1 MEQIKKEKPVKEKKE
16 KQPKPET
23 VVHYNKRINLG
34 DGRIEVW
41 NSEGVR
47 TVYRIDAPVYLTKE
61 AYKAKLELYQRKK
74 FNYKII
80 QDGSLTILD
89 TGYGK
94 FCDRESIAEGVG
106 KGFHLSKL
114 VKKDVRAYI
123 EKRGGKIPIYGS
135 DYLEQGINIEGVI
148 KALGR
153 NSISIDVNDCY
164 WRTAYLLGYIT
175 KETYV
180 KGKRKSD
187 WKIGRNASIGS
198 LVKTVVIRNYVN
210 GVVDPNTSKRIS
222 PDPAFVNVRNHII
235 GTVYQMFEELRI
247 MLGSSFYM
255 FLTDCVFTD
264 ALNVN
269 RVKKFFREKMYDCKV
284 DAVEFTELD
293 LKFKTVKW
301 TKFSKDP
308 LVEPHKKKYYM
319 YSEQQVM
326 YGEVKKELTI
336 LDKGNIFRVDTT
348 QDDGYSG
355 AMEWN
360 WTDEDKAGLVEVDN
374 NDLKE

>member
-1 MEQIKKEKPVKEKKE
+1 MEKVKKVKAVKENKD
-16 KQPKPET
+16 KQSKSEN

-47 TVYRIDAPVYLTKE
+47 TVYRVDAPIYLTKE
-61 AYKAKLELYQRKK
+61 AYKAKLDLYQRRKW
-74 FNYKII
+74 NYKII

-94 FCDRESIAEGVG
+94 FCDRESVADGIG

-123 EKRGGKIPIYGS
+123 EKRNGKMPLYGC
-135 DYLEQGINIEGVI
+135 DYREQGINVEGI
-148 KALGR
+148 RNAIGR

-180 KGKRKSD
+180 KGKRKKE

-198 LVKTVVIRNYVN
+198 LMKVVVVRNYVN
-210 GVVDPNTSKRIS
+210 GVIDPTTSMRIA
-222 PDPAFVNVRNHII
+222 PDASLVNVRHHII
-235 GTVYQMFEELRI
+235 GTVYQMFEELRA
-247 MLGSSFYM
+247 MLGNSFYM

-264 ALNVN
+264 AVNIN
-269 RVKKFFREKMYDCKV
+269 RVKKFFREKMYECKV
-284 DAVEFTELD
+284 DSVEFTELD
-293 LKFKTVKW
+293 MKARTVKW
-301 TKFSKDP
+301 IKFPKDP
-308 LVEPHKKKYYM
+308 LTEKKKEKYYM
-319 YSEQQVM
+319 YSEQQII
-326 YGEVKKELTI
+326 YG
-336 LDKGNIFRVDTT
+336 
-348 QDDGYSG
+348 
-355 AMEWN
+355 
-360 WTDEDKAGLVEVDN
+360 
-374 NDLKE
+374 